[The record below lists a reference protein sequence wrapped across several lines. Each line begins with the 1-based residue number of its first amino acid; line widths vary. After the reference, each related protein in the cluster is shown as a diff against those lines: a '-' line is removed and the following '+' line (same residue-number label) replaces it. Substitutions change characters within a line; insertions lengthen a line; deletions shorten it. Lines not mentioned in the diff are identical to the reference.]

1 MIDINECIDKMG
13 RLYIGENENSKG
25 LTQDSREYFEQNNKK
40 SSNKKY
46 YPNLPDKSNRKTRD
60 YRNEI
65 THEGLSF
72 YQTSHIE
79 INGLILGGPQE
90 FITLQN
96 EKEITD
102 IIRLLKEDTDILD
115 EEQQQLDNIIQ
126 KHLKLTKFPNG

>member
-1 MIDINECIDKMG
+1 
-13 RLYIGENENSKG
+13 
-25 LTQDSREYFEQNNKK
+25 TQDSREYFEQNNKK

-60 YRNEI
+60 YRNKI

-90 FITLQN
+90 FMTLQN
-96 EKEITD
+96 EKEITN